1 MNFESFEEIVGFA
14 IEKEKEAVDFYE
26 DASSRT
32 THSGAKKIFDD
43 FAKEERKHQSLLED
57 IFEGEIKLSDYK
69 FEWIPDI
76 KRSNY
81 MVDLDYEKG
90 MPYTDILRIAMK
102 REEKS
107 LQLYNDLAEKTEK
120 GELKELF
127 KMLSQEEAKHKL
139 ALETLYDDQM
149 EKMGD

>member
-1 MNFESFEEIVGFA
+1 M
-14 IEKEKEAVDFYE
+14 
-26 DASSRT
+26 
-32 THSGAKKIFDD
+32 
-43 FAKEERKHQSLLED
+43 
-57 IFEGEIKLSDYK
+57 SDYK

-81 MVDLDYEKG
+81 IVDLDYEKG

-107 LQLYNDLAEKTEK
+107 LQLYNDLAENAEME
-120 GELKELF
+120 ELKELF

-139 ALETLYDDQM
+139 GLETLYDDQM

>member
-90 MPYTDILRIAMK
+90 MPYTDILRLAMK

>member
-1 MNFESFEEIVGFA
+1 MRFDSFEEIVSFA
-14 IEKEKEAVDFYE
+14 IEKEKEAADFYK
-26 DASSRT
+26 DASSREI
-32 THSGAKKIFDD
+32 HSGAKKTFAD
-43 FAKEERKHQSLLED
+43 FVKEERKHQTLLEG
-57 IFEGEIKLSDYK
+57 ILKGEIKLSDYK

-90 MPYTDILRIAMK
+90 MPYADILRVAMK

-107 LQLYNDLAEKTEK
+107 LQLYNDLEEKTEK

>member
-1 MNFESFEEIVGFA
+1 MNFGSFEEIVSFA

-26 DASSRT
+26 DAGGRA
-32 THSGAKKIFDD
+32 THSGAKKTFDD
-43 FAKEERKHQSLLED
+43 FAKEERKHQALLEG
-57 IFEGEIKLSDYK
+57 ILKGEFKLSDYK

-81 MVDLDYEKG
+81 IVDLDYEKG

-107 LQLYNDLAEKTEK
+107 LQFYNDLAENTEM

>member
-26 DASSRT
+26 DASSRA
-32 THSGAKKIFDD
+32 THSGAKKTFDD
-43 FAKEERKHQSLLED
+43 FAKEERKHQALLEG
-57 IFEGEIKLSDYK
+57 ILKGEFKLSDYK